1 MRSRV
6 SVAFMRRT
14 ILLGLLIL
22 LSTVGGSIA
31 DRGGYGH
38 KRRPVRVD
46 WDSRGWQLL
55 GEQTVN
61 HQGDRDTIRVGRY
74 EGRFNKLTL
83 VVHDS
88 DLKLHEF
95 NVHFADRTTFSPR
108 VGVHFTGGTRT
119 HVIDLPPGEQVITH
133 IDLRYSNI
141 ADPDGYNDDVPARV
155 QVWGFKIAD
164 ARPTHVVRPPI
175 RVTWDSNGW
184 ELLGE
189 QTVDWGN
196 RGRDRDQIIVNNRNL
211 YSQLTLV
218 TLDSDLDMLDFSV
231 TFGNNDVWRPAVRNR
246 RFIEGTRTHVIDL
259 PGDNA
264 RYIKHIDFVYKNVPG
279 DYERAR
285 FQVWGRRGGRVVAP
299 VRVWDDSGWTM
310 LGEQPVNGRVDYDR
324 IIVGRDEGRFRQLMI
339 VVLDSDLDLLD
350 FAVKFNR
357 GAEWRPNV
365 RQRFSE
371 RTRTRAINL
380 PSDYGRGRF
389 IKHID
394 IKYANLPGDRQR
406 ARVQVWG
413 R

>member
-1 MRSRV
+1 
-6 SVAFMRRT
+6 
-14 ILLGLLIL
+14 
-22 LSTVGGSIA
+22 
-31 DRGGYGH
+31 
-38 KRRPVRVD
+38 
-46 WDSRGWQLL
+46 
-55 GEQTVN
+55 
-61 HQGDRDTIRVGRY
+61 
-74 EGRFNKLTL
+74 
-83 VVHDS
+83 
-88 DLKLHEF
+88 
-95 NVHFADRTTFSPR
+95 
-108 VGVHFTGGTRT
+108 
-119 HVIDLPPGEQVITH
+119 
-133 IDLRYSNI
+133 
-141 ADPDGYNDDVPARV
+141 
-155 QVWGFKIAD
+155 
-164 ARPTHVVRPPI
+164 
-175 RVTWDSNGW
+175 
-184 ELLGE
+184 
-189 QTVDWGN
+189 
-196 RGRDRDQIIVNNRNL
+196 
-211 YSQLTLV
+211 
-218 TLDSDLDMLDFSV
+218 MLDFSV

-324 IIVGRDEGRFRQLMI
+324 IVVGRDEGRFRQLMI